1 MKHPPVLVLLLLICI
16 GLHGIPLA
24 HAAPSAT
31 LEPDI
36 HLIFQDDFRDSRN
49 WVSEFENES
58 TLTFANGM
66 ADIVAP
72 AGASLWFRQ
81 KLSGPIVIEYQ
92 VQAVAEGGPYDR
104 VSDLNC
110 FWMATDP
117 LRPNDFF
124 NPPRSGKFDT
134 YNTLRMYYVGLGGNR
149 NTTTRFR
156 RYIGDPNI
164 RPLLPENDR
173 NAPEDLIQANAWQTI
188 RLVANGSDIRYYRN
202 GKELFHY
209 SDPAPYKEGWFG
221 LRTTLNHMRVRQ
233 FRVWRITQ
241 P

>member
-1 MKHPPVLVLLLLICI
+1 MKHPSPLVLLLLICI
-16 GLHGIPLA
+16 GLHGISRA
-24 HAAPSAT
+24 QAASAAQ
-31 LEPDI
+31 PQPNI
-36 HLIFQDDFRDSRN
+36 HLIFQDDFRDARN

-66 ADIVAP
+66 ADLVAP
-72 AGASLWFRQ
+72 AGATLWFRQ
-81 KLSGPIVIEYQ
+81 KLSGPVVIEYQ

-117 LRPNDFF
+117 QRPDDFF
-124 NPPRSGKFDT
+124 SPPRNGKFET

-156 RYIGDPNI
+156 RYIGDPNV

-173 NAPEDLIQANAWQTI
+173 SAPEDLVQANAWQTI
-188 RLVANGSDIRYYRN
+188 RLVVNGPDIRYYRD

-209 SDPAPYKEGWFG
+209 NDPAPYREGWFG
-221 LRTTLNHMRVRQ
+221 MRTTLNHMRVRQ